1 MLTKKDHLLK
11 LLPDPDQEYSS
22 WIMGEEILQGRPT
35 EVVNPCDGTTLGHIL
50 VGGTEVG
57 EIAVEAAVRAF
68 PVWRDLSYYQRGRC
82 LEKFAQLIV
91 SYQEKLVDLIA
102 REQGKPVAE
111 SYAIEL
117 MVSADFWRHLSR
129 HARRILEAE
138 KTVFRNPMLAGRKG
152 EIRFEPAGPTMFIT
166 PWNYPLLTPAIQVA
180 QALAVGNSVILKPS
194 LVTPFTALA
203 IQWMAEEAGVPPG
216 VVNTVL
222 INDEAAASIIQHP
235 DIARIGYTG
244 GEYSGRK
251 ILRSAAE
258 AMKSV
263 NLEMRGKNA
272 AIVAS
277 DCNLERTAVGLA
289 WWGFSNAGQIRL
301 GIERVYVEREIEAEF
316 LERLATVCDSLRLG
330 DPQRPQT
337 DIGPMTLPEERERVH
352 EHVVDAVARGADI
365 LSGGAMPDGP
375 GFFYPPTLLSG
386 ATHEMHV
393 MRDITFGPVLPVMAV
408 DSLEEA
414 VELTNESRNSLTAS
428 VWTEDAEKA
437 GWLADR
443 LQAGMVGINDH
454 ASGYVEPSACF
465 GGEGFS
471 GVGRTHGRHGLAA
484 LCRIKH
490 VSYEYRATSAA
501 WWFPYSHELRDF
513 LRTTLGAIHQR
524 GAFRKLNRLRR
535 LLMMRHFRRSTRFS
549 SLVRRWRSLF

>member
-68 PVWRDLSYYQRGRC
+68 PVWRDLSFYQRGRC

-91 SYQEKLVDLIA
+91 SYQEKLVDLLA

-129 HARRILEAE
+129 HARRILETE
-138 KTVFRNPMLAGRKG
+138 KTVFRNPMLTGRKG

-277 DCNLERTAVGLA
+277 DCNIERTAVGLA

-316 LERLATVCDSLRLG
+316 LDRLATVCDSS
-330 DPQRPQT
+330 
-337 DIGPMTLPEERERVH
+337 
-352 EHVVDAVARGADI
+352 AR
-365 LSGGAMPDGP
+365 
-375 GFFYPPTLLSG
+375 
-386 ATHEMHV
+386 
-393 MRDITFGPVLPVMAV
+393 
-408 DSLEEA
+408 
-414 VELTNESRNSLTAS
+414 
-428 VWTEDAEKA
+428 
-437 GWLADR
+437 
-443 LQAGMVGINDH
+443 
-454 ASGYVEPSACF
+454 
-465 GGEGFS
+465 
-471 GVGRTHGRHGLAA
+471 
-484 LCRIKH
+484 
-490 VSYEYRATSAA
+490 
-501 WWFPYSHELRDF
+501 
-513 LRTTLGAIHQR
+513 
-524 GAFRKLNRLRR
+524 
-535 LLMMRHFRRSTRFS
+535 
-549 SLVRRWRSLF
+549 